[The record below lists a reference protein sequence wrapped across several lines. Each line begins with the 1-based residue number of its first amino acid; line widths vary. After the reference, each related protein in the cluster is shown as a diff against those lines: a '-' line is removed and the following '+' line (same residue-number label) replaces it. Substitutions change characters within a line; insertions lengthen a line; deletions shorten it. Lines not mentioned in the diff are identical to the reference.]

1 VHHQLKDAPHKKES
15 REYGSP
21 YTTGKVMNPIEQLCK
36 RRELGRQLEE
46 RRGRLYR
53 IANSWCRS
61 HSLADDLVQEAFTK
75 ALRHI
80 GQLREPQAFDA
91 WLFHILHHCWLDYCR
106 RERPSE
112 DIDRFSNATELSA
125 EQPQE
130 RMDIIHR
137 VRAAIACLPVGQR
150 EVLSLV
156 DLAGF
161 TYAEVAMI
169 LEIPTG
175 TVTSRI
181 SRARETLRDQLMPL
195 TEKPENIVPI
205 RLAHA

>member
-1 VHHQLKDAPHKKES
+1 
-15 REYGSP
+15 
-21 YTTGKVMNPIEQLCK
+21 MNPIVRLCQ
-36 RRELGRQLEE
+36 RRELGRSLEA
-46 RRGRLYR
+46 RRSRLFR
-53 IANSWCRS
+53 IALSWCRNR
-61 HSLADDLVQEAFTK
+61 SLADDLVQETFSK

-91 WLFHILHHCWLDYCR
+91 WLFHILHHCWLDHCR

-112 DIDRFSNATELSA
+112 DIDTLSNTTELSA

-137 VRAAIACLPVGQR
+137 VRAAIARLPAGQR

-161 TYAEVAMI
+161 SYAEVAMI

-181 SRARETLRDQLMPL
+181 SRARESLRNQLVRL
-195 TEKPENIVPI
+195 IEQPENVVPI
-205 RLAHA
+205 RIAHA